1 MERKEAK
8 AVLELLAKGI
18 SPETGEMV
26 AQESPFNEPRV
37 IRALYLAIGL
47 FGPSEEPV
55 VRAKAVVRTKDL
67 PEQAGKPWTPDEDK
81 RLLDSFDAGMNP
93 RKLAEMHGRS
103 RGAIGS
109 RLAKLG
115 RVTKD

>member
-37 IRALYLAIGL
+37 IRALYMAIGL
-47 FGPSEEPV
+47 FGPSEEPG
-55 VRAKAVVRTKDL
+55 VRAKAAVHTKDL
-67 PEQAGKPWTPDEDK
+67 PAQAGNRCHPA
-81 RLLDSFDAGMNP
+81 RA
-93 RKLAEMHGRS
+93 
-103 RGAIGS
+103 
-109 RLAKLG
+109 
-115 RVTKD
+115 